1 LFSSG
6 DATLTFDT
14 ELVSL
19 KKKPIE
25 EVIFRTLRF
34 LAIPVSVLY
43 VVYYLYGKFQ
53 KLPTKK
59 ELKEEKRRGKKKTN

>member
-1 LFSSG
+1 M
-6 DATLTFDT
+6 A
-14 ELVSL
+14 L

-34 LAIPVSVLY
+34 LAIPVAVIW

-59 ELKEEKRRGKKKTN
+59 EMKEEKRRGKKKAN